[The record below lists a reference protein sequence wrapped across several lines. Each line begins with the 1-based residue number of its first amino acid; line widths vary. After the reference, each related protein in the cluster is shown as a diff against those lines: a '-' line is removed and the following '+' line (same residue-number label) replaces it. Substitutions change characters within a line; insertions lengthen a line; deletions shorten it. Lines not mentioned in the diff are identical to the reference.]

1 MPMIA
6 MGGEGL
12 QRVSP
17 VVGAGWA
24 SSYDVMLGPPAGTLA
39 LP

>member
-6 MGGEGL
+6 IGGEGL
-12 QRVSP
+12 QRVCP
-17 VVGAGWA
+17 VMGAGWA

-39 LP
+39 FP